1 MQKTEVIKQ
10 PSRKKDQLILQ
21 PVEEYLSFKVSPA
34 MFTLESDPE
43 KVAGGLRSLSLT
55 CLKVSH
61 DLKLLLTGDSLGNI
75 HVYSL
80 FGGPNVS
87 EELLSIIAH
96 ESDIS
101 ALDICP

>member
-1 MQKTEVIKQ
+1 
-10 PSRKKDQLILQ
+10 
-21 PVEEYLSFKVSPA
+21 
-34 MFTLESDPE
+34 MFTLEPDPE
-43 KVAGGLRSLSLT
+43 KVAAAGGQRSLSLT